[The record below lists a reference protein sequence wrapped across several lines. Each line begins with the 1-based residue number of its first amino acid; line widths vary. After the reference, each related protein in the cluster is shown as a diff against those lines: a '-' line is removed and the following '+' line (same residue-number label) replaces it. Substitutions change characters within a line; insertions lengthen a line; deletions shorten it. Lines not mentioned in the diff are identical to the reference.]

1 MASFCRIVLGV
12 AVCAGLLL
20 GVSVRSDAADGK
32 RVLIVRDEPPDMPGG
47 RVLVDQIEST
57 LRRASAAP
65 IEFFIE
71 TLDTRRFTGDQYE
84 RRLADLLVEKYAG
97 MPLDLVVAYSEPAFR
112 FVTRSRET
120 VFPRVPILFGL
131 LDQRLVGPSMLPPKS
146 SVVYVQLDARGT
158 ARLALR
164 AYPRMRR
171 LLVVGGASR
180 FDRGWQ
186 RVIREDLAPLEKTLT
201 VDYDVASSVSD
212 LTRRVAALPPD
223 TVVLYTW
230 MTRDGIGTPTQPVA
244 VLEALRAVCPV
255 PILGLS
261 SSYTGHGVL
270 GGVTVDF
277 PRHGQD
283 LADVAAR
290 MMAGELPPPSTTRS
304 AITMDWREMS
314 RFGIGSAVLPTDA
327 VVEFKEPTLWERQKN
342 TILIAALIV
351 SVETALVL
359 ALFIA
364 VRRRRA
370 GQRELEARLA
380 FERLQSELSV
390 QVLTDAYAGSRAVI
404 DRALGRVAA
413 GLGFD
418 YVWRRDFDDPARPA
432 WDSPLLRAGQTLCSD
447 RLDDL
452 PPEIGEELRAA
463 GYTSCSLI
471 AVPLAP
477 GGAVTG
483 AIVWASRTGAAA
495 AHARVQELEMVAAT
509 IGHAIRRNQAEDA
522 RDESDRL
529 KTAILASL
537 PAHVA
542 VLDRHGAIIAAND
555 SWAVFGRPNGLAC
568 AGAMAAPAC
577 RGCPSK
583 ECTGASDALAAI
595 ATVCRGASAGRQ
607 LEYRCALPQDPRW
620 FLMTAEP
627 LRRPEHGAVV
637 TYLDIT
643 ERKVNEIALRESEDR
658 FRRMADSLPVAIWMS
673 DTNGDCIY
681 VNKLWLEMVG
691 RDLRDE
697 IGAGWLDSV
706 HPADRADCRARI
718 LTAFA
723 AREPFRIEYRVR
735 AQEGAWRTVIDT
747 GMPRYGS
754 DGAFHGYVGGCLDIT
769 ERTHAEQALHDV
781 NLRLM
786 GAQDDERRRIARD
799 LHDHLSQQLALLAI
813 DLQQLSL
820 HLPPP
825 AQDVQPML
833 QEAWRRTTEIA
844 SDVHAIS
851 HRLHPSKMESLGLV
865 ATIKAHCR
873 DVSRQN
879 FAVEF
884 VSDNVPRDIPTDRA
898 LSIFRVIEE
907 ALSNVQRHSGASSA
921 RVVLAWGDEEL
932 LLRVTDNGRG
942 FNQDGRHTGIGLV
955 SMRERIESI
964 EGTLEIT
971 SKPGRGTVLEARVPT
986 AALRPARSAEMAAR
1000 AESA

>member
-1 MASFCRIVLGV
+1 MASVCRSALSV
-12 AVCAGLLL
+12 AVCGGLLL
-20 GVSVRSDAADGK
+20 VGSVRSDAADGK
-32 RVLIVRDEPPDMPGG
+32 RVLIVRDEPPDLPGG

-57 LRRASAAP
+57 LRKSSAGP

-84 RRLADLLVEKYAG
+84 RRLADLLVEKYSS
-97 MPLDLVVAYSEPAFR
+97 MPLDLVVAYSEPALR
-112 FVTRSRET
+112 FVTRARET

-131 LDQRLVGPSMLPPKS
+131 VDQRLVDPSMLPPKS
-146 SVVYVQLDARGT
+146 SVVYVQLDALGT
-158 ARLALR
+158 TRLALQ

-186 RVIREDLAPLEKTLT
+186 RVIRADLAPLEKTLAI
-201 VDYDVASSVSD
+201 DYDVASSVRD

-230 MTRDGIGTPTQPVA
+230 MTRDGVGTPTQPVD
-244 VLEALRAVCPV
+244 VLQALRAVSPV
-255 PILGLS
+255 PVLGLS
-261 SSYTGHGVL
+261 TSYVGHGVL
-270 GGVTVDF
+270 GGVMVDF
-277 PRHGQD
+277 TRHGQD
-283 LADVAAR
+283 LADAAAR
-290 MMAGELPPPSTTRS
+290 MMAGELPAPSTTRS
-304 AITMDWREMS
+304 AVTMDWREMN
-314 RFGIGSAVLPTDA
+314 RFGIGSAVLPLDA
-327 VVEFKEPTLWERQKN
+327 VVAFKEPTLWERQKN

-364 VRRRRA
+364 VRRRRQ

-390 QVLTDAYAGSRAVI
+390 QLLTDAYAGSGEVI
-404 DRALGRVAA
+404 DRALRRVAS

-418 YVWRRDFDDPARPA
+418 HVWRRNFDTPFSQS
-432 WDSPLLRAGQTLCSD
+432 WDSPRLRAGQTVCSE

-452 PPEIGEELRAA
+452 PPEIQEELRAS
-463 GYTSCSLI
+463 GCSSCSSI

-477 GGAVTG
+477 GGVVTG
-483 AIVWASRTGAAA
+483 AIFWVSRTGPAA

-509 IGHAIRRNQAEDA
+509 IAHGMRRNEAEDA
-522 RDESDRL
+522 REESDRL

-542 VLDRHGAIIAAND
+542 VLDRDGAIIAAND
-555 SWAVFGRPNGLAC
+555 SWAVFGRASGIAC
-568 AGAMAAPAC
+568 AGIAGDP
-577 RGCPSK
+577 GCEGCARE
-583 ECTGASDALAAI
+583 ECSGASAALAAI
-595 ATVCRGASAGRQ
+595 AAVCHGSAGRQ
-607 LEYRCALPQDPRW
+607 LEYRCALPEGDRW

-627 LRRPEHGAVV
+627 LRRQERGAVV
-637 TYLDIT
+637 THFDIT
-643 ERKVNEIALRESEDR
+643 ERKVGEIALRESEDR

-673 DTNGDCIY
+673 DTHGDCIY

-691 RDLRDE
+691 RDMREE
-697 IGAGWLDSV
+697 IGVGWLDSV

-718 LTAFA
+718 ATAFA
-723 AREPFRIEYRVR
+723 ARQPFRIEYRVR

-747 GMPRYGS
+747 GLPRYGS

-786 GAQDDERRRIARD
+786 GAQDEERRRIARD

-813 DLQQLSL
+813 DLQQLSM
-820 HLPPP
+820 HLPTS
-825 AQDVQPML
+825 AQDMQPIV

-844 SDVHAIS
+844 SDVHGIS

-879 FAVEF
+879 LVVEF
-884 VSDNVPRDIPTDRA
+884 VSENVPRDIPADRA

-921 RVVLAWGDEEL
+921 RVVLAWGNQEL

-942 FNQDGRHTGIGLV
+942 FKQDGRPAGIGLI

-964 EGTLEIT
+964 EGTLEVV
-971 SKPGRGTVLEARVPT
+971 SKRGSGTVLEARVPT
-986 AALRPARSAEMAAR
+986 AALRPAVSAELAAR

>member
-1 MASFCRIVLGV
+1 MVSVCRFAFGV
-12 AVCAGLLL
+12 AVCGGLLFV
-20 GVSVRSDAADGK
+20 GSVRSDAADAK
-32 RVLIVRDEPPDMPGG
+32 RVLIVRDESPEMPGG

-57 LRRASAAP
+57 LRKSSAGP

-71 TLDTRRFTGDQYE
+71 SLDTRRFTGDQYE
-84 RRLADLLVEKYAG
+84 RRLADLLVEKYSG
-97 MPLDLVVAYSEPAFR
+97 KPLDLVVAYSEPAFR
-112 FVTRSRET
+112 FVTRVRET
-120 VFPRVPILFGL
+120 VFPRVPVVFGL
-131 LDQRLVGPSMLPPKS
+131 VDQRLVDPSMLPPKS
-146 SVVYVQLDARGT
+146 SVVYVQLDAIGT

-164 AYPRMRR
+164 TYPRMRR

-186 RVIREDLAPLEKTLT
+186 RVIREDLAPIDKTLT

-212 LTRRVAALPPD
+212 LTRRIAALPPD

-230 MTRDGIGTPTQPVA
+230 MTRDGAGTPTQPVE
-244 VLEALRAVCPV
+244 VLQALRAVSPV

-261 SSYTGHGVL
+261 SSYVGHGVL
-270 GGVTVDF
+270 GGVMVDF
-277 PRHGQD
+277 KQHGQD
-283 LADVAAR
+283 LADAAAR

-304 AITMDWREMS
+304 AVTMDWREMN
-314 RFGIGSAVLPTDA
+314 RFDIAGAALPA
-327 VVEFKEPTLWERQKN
+327 EARVEFREPTLWERQKN
-342 TILIAALIV
+342 TILIAASIV

-364 VRRRRA
+364 IRRRRE
-370 GQRELEARLA
+370 GQRELEARLS
-380 FERLQSELSV
+380 FERLQSELSM
-390 QVLTDAYAGSRAVI
+390 QLLTDAYAGSGEVI
-404 DRALGRVAA
+404 DRALRRVAS

-418 YVWRRDFDDPARPA
+418 HVWRRDFNDPARQP
-432 WDSPLLRAGQTLCSD
+432 WDSPLLRAGQAVCSE

-452 PPEIGEELRAA
+452 PPEIREELRAS
-463 GYTSCSLI
+463 GCSSCSSI

-477 GGAVTG
+477 DGVVTAAIFWVSRGGPAT
-483 AIVWASRTGAAA
+483 AR
-495 AHARVQELEMVAAT
+495 ARVQELEMVAAT
-509 IGHAIRRNQAEDA
+509 IAHGMRRNQAEDA
-522 RDESDRL
+522 REESDRL

-542 VLDRHGAIIAAND
+542 VLDRDGAIIAAND
-555 SWAVFGRPNGLAC
+555 SWAVFGRASGIAC
-568 AGAMAAPAC
+568 AGIAGDP
-577 RGCPSK
+577 GCEGCARQ
-583 ECTGASDALAAI
+583 ECSGASAALAAI
-595 ATVCRGASAGRQ
+595 AAVCHGSAGRQ
-607 LEYRCALPQDPRW
+607 LEYRCSLPEGDRW

-627 LRRPEHGAVV
+627 LRRQERGAVV
-637 TYLDIT
+637 THFDIT
-643 ERKVNEIALRESEDR
+643 ERKVGEIALRESEDR

-673 DTNGDCIY
+673 DTSGDCIY

-697 IGAGWLDSV
+697 IGIGWLDSV

-718 LTAFA
+718 LAAFA

-747 GMPRYGS
+747 GLPRYGS

-786 GAQDDERRRIARD
+786 GAQDEERRRIARD

-813 DLQQLSL
+813 DLQQLSM
-820 HLPPP
+820 HPPKSP
-825 AQDVQPML
+825 DDLTPMV

-865 ATIKAHCR
+865 TTIKAHCR

-884 VSDNVPRDIPTDRA
+884 TSDNVPRDIPADRA

-921 RVVLAWGDEEL
+921 RVALAWGDDEL
-932 LLRVTDNGRG
+932 LLRVSDNGRG
-942 FNQDGRHTGIGLV
+942 FKNEGRPSGIGLI
-955 SMRERIESI
+955 SMRERIESL
-964 EGTLEIT
+964 EGRLEIV
-971 SKPGRGTVLEARVPT
+971 SRPGRGTVLEARVPT
-986 AALRPARSAEMAAR
+986 AALRPSAGAIAGAR